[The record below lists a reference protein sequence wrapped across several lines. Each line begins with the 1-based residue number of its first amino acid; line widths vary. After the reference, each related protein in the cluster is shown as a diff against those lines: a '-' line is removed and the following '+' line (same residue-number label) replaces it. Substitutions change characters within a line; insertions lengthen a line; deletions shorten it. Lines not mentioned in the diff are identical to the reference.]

1 MFGKVLDSLLKSIAV
16 IALTLCLVGTPYLT
30 SALAEETAEQLLEA
44 ETRLLAELEAEV
56 RDVEEQGKAA
66 SSLAKASLK
75 ASDRGNEKSELTE
88 FAIKENQQEASPQAS
103 VDTEP
108 RPAVSAQLEQ
118 ENESLS
124 QRLAEQQKTLKGLQS
139 DRQSLTANLQRT
151 EGRVQSLV
159 KELEESRNRL
169 IIAETEVE
177 RLSRIIE
184 ARNLQHY
191 ADSTGRDLNNRQA
204 RAVPARNLPEKNV
217 AAESDMLIATVA
229 VDKANLRTGPGTDN
243 SPLMT
248 VARGTRLAIETRQ
261 GEWYRVISPTG
272 ARAWVSSDV
281 ISFGA
286 TAQSSP
292 NRTVRIKGAGPDVE
306 EEAFRFI
313 QSHSR

>member
-1 MFGKVLDSLLKSIAV
+1 MFGKVLDSLLKSLAIV
-16 IALTLCLVGTPYLT
+16 VLTLCLVGSPFLAP
-30 SALAEETAEQLLEA
+30 ALAEETAEQLLEA
-44 ETRLLAELEAEV
+44 ETRLLAELEAQAK
-56 RDVEEQGKAA
+56 DVEEQGKAA

-75 ASDRGNEKSELTE
+75 TSEHSKDKAE
-88 FAIKENQQEASPQAS
+88 FAEFAFEEKQKEASPPTS
-103 VDTEP
+103 VNTEP
-108 RPAVSAQLEQ
+108 RPAVSAQLER
-118 ENESLS
+118 ENEGLS
-124 QRLAEQQKTLKGLQS
+124 QRLAEQQKTLRGLQS

-151 EGRVQSLV
+151 EGRVQSLI

-169 IIAETEVE
+169 IVAETEVE

-191 ADSTGRDLNNRQA
+191 AESTGRDLSSR
-204 RAVPARNLPEKNV
+204 RTSTVPGRNLPEKS
-217 AAESDMLIATVA
+217 AAADPDMLIATVT

-248 VARGTRLAIETRQ
+248 VARGTRLAVETRQ

-281 ISFGA
+281 ISLGA
-286 TAQSSP
+286 NAQSSP